1 MNPMNV
7 CASQF
12 LNHLRS
18 TTAATR
24 DGRLPGSRP
33 ARWPFARQRATRWPF
48 ARQRTAA
55 HPFLAKISPP
65 PPGRGLAGSSPGSSP
80 SWPKVQGL
88 TPHSRLENKMYI
100 RWATHFLAYYVRPV
114 DLLCPPFGFAHFIS
128 VATERPANKL
138 DAGTS
143 DSRSTGATDAK
154 AMCCCV
160 CALACLPPL
169 SAQC

>member
-1 MNPMNV
+1 MK
-7 CASQF
+7 
-12 LNHLRS
+12 
-18 TTAATR
+18 TR
-24 DGRLPGSRP
+24 DKSEIDTLFLPSPRCKSPP
-33 ARWPFARQRATRWPF
+33 AVG
-48 ARQRTAA
+48 AA
-55 HPFLAKISPP
+55 HEFNERLFYLTSGMPDNGHI
-65 PPGRGLAGSSPGSSP
+65 GIVQYP